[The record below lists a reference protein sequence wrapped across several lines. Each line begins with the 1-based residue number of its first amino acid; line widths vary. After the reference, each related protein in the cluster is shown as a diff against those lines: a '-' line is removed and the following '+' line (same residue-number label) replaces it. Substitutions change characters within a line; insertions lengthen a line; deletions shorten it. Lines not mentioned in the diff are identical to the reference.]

1 MIDLALKLLLLI
13 ACSAILV
20 RCEPA
25 LNRMSPCTP
34 WPIRYALLLIALG
47 ALLGI
52 FGLLDD
58 DGSTN
63 PATVIL
69 ASGIA
74 ILLMGERRL
83 RHLFNHRKQG
93 DRHA

>member
-1 MIDLALKLLLLI
+1 MIDLALKLILLI

-52 FGLLDD
+52 FGLLD
-58 DGSTN
+58 GGGTT

-69 ASGIA
+69 ATGIA
-74 ILLMGERRL
+74 VLLMGERRL

>member
-1 MIDLALKLLLLI
+1 MIDLALKALLLI
-13 ACSAILV
+13 ACSTILM

-34 WPIRYALLLIALG
+34 WAIRYAMLLIALG
-47 ALLGI
+47 ALLGL
-52 FGLLDD
+52 FGLLDG
-58 DGSTN
+58 GSVN
-63 PATVIL
+63 PSTVIL

>member
-1 MIDLALKLLLLI
+1 MIDILLKLLLLI
-13 ACSAILV
+13 ACSTILL

-25 LNRMSPCTP
+25 INRMSPCTP

-52 FGLLDD
+52 FGLLDG
-58 DGSTN
+58 GSTN
-63 PATVIL
+63 FATVIL

>member
-13 ACSAILV
+13 ACCAILV

-47 ALLGI
+47 AMLGI
-52 FGLLDD
+52 FGLLDG
-58 DGSTN
+58 GSTH

-69 ASGIA
+69 ACGIA
-74 ILLMGERRL
+74 ILLTGERRL
-83 RHLFNHRKQG
+83 RHLFNHQKQG